1 VQNGF
6 RVGESHHVDP
16 SLNSVTGPAGI
27 SRLEPKVMQVLVC
40 LAEHAD
46 EMVPKE
52 RLMRSVWP
60 DTFVGDDVL
69 TRCISELRRVFG
81 DDVKEPRFI
90 QTIPKSGYRLIAG
103 VSSSATLNVPPRQ
116 AGVKALALTLVGAT
130 VLAGGALGGWWIV
143 WTRRAPGGSPR
154 QATLTQ
160 LTANPPDLP
169 VTSARVSPDGKY
181 LAYADPTGIQVR
193 VIDTGET
200 QRIADTLGMDVYAW
214 SGDGTRV
221 RAAACDRATCTGW
234 DLSVVG
240 GTRRRSGAEWPAT
253 NSVISTPDG
262 SRLLRIAGSSRDL
275 SVDRLDG
282 SAPRHLVE
290 LGPNGSAT
298 WGADGERALFT
309 RGPSLTA
316 VESIPLT
323 GGSAAVVFNA
333 PRGQRIADTGL
344 QLPDGR
350 LLTVLSDT
358 ETNAVAVWEIPI
370 DRGAGVAR
378 GSPRRLTEWR
388 ADGSYIGMYSIGV
401 RVGLRLLSASSD
413 GTRVLLKSDTS
424 HGDIYVVPFDERHG
438 RLLDVPRRLTT
449 DERGSYPGA
458 WTPDG
463 QTIVFNLGQ
472 SGSQDIY
479 MQGINAESA
488 VPLVTAPGNQFL
500 PRMSSDGQW
509 VLFQEAVG
517 TEGSR
522 IMRVPLAGGRPEQ
535 VFATTGVAWPRCA
548 VRGRC
553 VLFEQDR
560 DRWII
565 SSLDPVRGK
574 GERLCS
580 IPFNRRGEDLSPDG
594 NAVALVV
601 DDSPAMNRIRI
612 YSLRG
617 ELQKDVVVEKAT
629 VLGNLDWSGT
639 GAGFFS
645 TNRTPTGSELLFIRL
660 DGTSHVL
667 WSYQGTSVS
676 ALPSPDGTHLA
687 IAGWT
692 RQSNA
697 WLLTEF

>member
-1 VQNGF
+1 
-6 RVGESHHVDP
+6 
-16 SLNSVTGPAGI
+16 
-27 SRLEPKVMQVLVC
+27 
-40 LAEHAD
+40 
-46 EMVPKE
+46 MV
-52 RLMRSVWP
+52 
-60 DTFVGDDVL
+60 F
-69 TRCISELRRVFG
+69 
-81 DDVKEPRFI
+81 
-90 QTIPKSGYRLIAG
+90 
-103 VSSSATLNVPPRQ
+103 NVP
-116 AGVKALALTLVGAT
+116 
-130 VLAGGALGGWWIV
+130 
-143 WTRRAPGGSPR
+143 
-154 QATLTQ
+154 
-160 LTANPPDLP
+160 
-169 VTSARVSPDGKY
+169 
-181 LAYADPTGIQVR
+181 
-193 VIDTGET
+193 
-200 QRIADTLGMDVYAW
+200 
-214 SGDGTRV
+214 
-221 RAAACDRATCTGW
+221 
-234 DLSVVG
+234 
-240 GTRRRSGAEWPAT
+240 
-253 NSVISTPDG
+253 
-262 SRLLRIAGSSRDL
+262 
-275 SVDRLDG
+275 
-282 SAPRHLVE
+282 H
-290 LGPNGSAT
+290 
-298 WGADGERALFT
+298 
-309 RGPSLTA
+309 
-316 VESIPLT
+316 
-323 GGSAAVVFNA
+323 
-333 PRGQRIADTGL
+333 GQRIADTGL

-358 ETNAVAVWEIPI
+358 ETNAVAVWEVPI
-370 DRGAGVAR
+370 DRGSGVAR

-388 ADGSYIGMYSIGV
+388 AGGSYIGMYSIGV
-401 RVGLRLLSASSD
+401 RSGLRLSSASSD
-413 GTRVLLKSDTS
+413 GRRVLLKSDTS
-424 HGDIYVVPFDERHG
+424 HGDIYVARFDERHG

-463 QTIVFNLGQ
+463 QTILFNLGQ

-488 VPLVTAPGNQFL
+488 EPLVVAPGIQVL

-509 VLFQEAVG
+509 VLFQEPVG

-535 VFATTGVAWPRCA
+535 VFATDGVAWPRCA

-553 VLFEQDR
+553 VLFEQDK

-601 DDSPAMNRIRI
+601 DDSRAMNRIRI

-617 ELQKDVVVEKAT
+617 ELQRDVVVENAT

-645 TNRTPTGSELLFIRL
+645 TNRTPGGSELLFIRL

-667 WSYQGTSVS
+667 WSHQGTPVT
-676 ALPSPDGTHLA
+676 AIPSPDGTHLA

-697 WLLTEF
+697 WLLTDF